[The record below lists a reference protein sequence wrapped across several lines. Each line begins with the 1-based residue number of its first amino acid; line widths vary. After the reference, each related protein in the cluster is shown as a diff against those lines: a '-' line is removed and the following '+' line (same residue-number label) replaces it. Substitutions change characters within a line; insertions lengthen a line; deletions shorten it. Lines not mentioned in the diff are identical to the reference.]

1 MKNEKLKDYTATT
14 ADCEDKS
21 PDINQYTLI
30 RKFYAWFGFISLLI
44 CIGIFLYS
52 LVWSINYINH
62 DFETYE
68 PHSLLLLEIEEL
80 KALIMEQDV
89 LIQEQGLFIREYIEN
104 VL

>member
-1 MKNEKLKDYTATT
+1 MNKNYIDTTYTG
-14 ADCEDKS
+14 EDENKKTETE
-21 PDINQYTLI
+21 YTPI
-30 RKFYAWFGFISLLI
+30 RKFYAWFGFISILF
-44 CIGIFLYS
+44 CIGIILYF

-68 PHSLLLLEIEEL
+68 PHSPLLGEIEEL